1 MSHDSAMNVAPASA
15 AVVYSEKLWPNVWIW
30 IVVVG
35 ISGAG
40 ILILAPISMLA
51 GYLAAVGI
59 FLLIAI
65 LLLTST
71 PRIEVTEDTVQ
82 VGRANIERRFVGSV
96 EGFRGDDATAQR
108 GTRLNGLAYL
118 CIRGWIGP
126 VVKIDITDETDRTPY
141 WLASTRRP
149 EKLVAVL
156 TGRPPQSAS

>member
-1 MSHDSAMNVAPASA
+1 MNVAPASA

>member
-1 MSHDSAMNVAPASA
+1 MSHDSAMNVAPAS

-30 IVVVG
+30 VVVVG
-35 ISGAG
+35 LSGAG

-51 GYLAAVGI
+51 GYLAAVGL
-59 FLLIAI
+59 FLLMGI

-71 PRIEVTEDTVQ
+71 PRIEVTEDTIQ

-156 TGRPPQSAS
+156 TNRPSQPAS

>member
-1 MSHDSAMNVAPASA
+1 MSHDSAMNLAPAS

-30 IVVVG
+30 VVVVG
-35 ISGAG
+35 LSGAG

-51 GYLAAVGI
+51 GYLAAVGL
-59 FLLIAI
+59 FLLMGI

-71 PRIEVTEDTVQ
+71 PKIEVTEDTIQ

-108 GTRLNGLAYL
+108 GTKLNGLAYL

-156 TGRPPQSAS
+156 TGRPSPSAF

>member
-1 MSHDSAMNVAPASA
+1 MNTAPAA
-15 AVVYSEKLWPNVWIW
+15 AVIYSEKLWPNPWIW

-35 ISGAG
+35 LSGAG
-40 ILILAPISMLA
+40 ILVLAPISMLA
-51 GYLAAVGI
+51 GYLAGAGL
-59 FLLIAI
+59 FLLLAI

-82 VGRANIERRFVGSV
+82 VGRANIERRFVGAV

-108 GTRLNGLAYL
+108 GTQLNGLAYL

-126 VVKIDITDETDRTPY
+126 VVKIVITDDADRTPY

-149 EKLVAVL
+149 EKLVAAL
-156 TGRPPQSAS
+156 TAPHRRQ